1 MNAFNQIVDAS
12 IHYVH
17 GIMFCFRSI
26 LHPSLWFMPEEAD
39 SWNTSL
45 SFSCPLVSGEFSQ
58 LEAQE
63 GDVGQEE

>member
-1 MNAFNQIVDAS
+1 
-12 IHYVH
+12 
-17 GIMFCFRSI
+17 
-26 LHPSLWFMPEEAD
+26 MPEEAD

-45 SFSCPLVSGEFSQ
+45 SFSCPLLSGEFSQ